1 MTLRQIAGTYS
12 VARYSPE
19 APLGSIFTREFCCIT
34 RTKSE
39 VTVVCETEYLPAGMQ
54 KKEDGWV
61 CLQIE
66 GLLDFNLTGI
76 LNQITGP
83 LAAAEVSLF
92 AVSTYDTDY
101 VLVKKT
107 FLTAAVRAMEEN
119 GITVEHF

>member
-1 MTLRQIAGTYS
+1 MVLKQIAGNYS
-12 VARYSPE
+12 IARY
-19 APLGSIFTREFCCIT
+19 APDAAMGPLFTREFCSIT

-92 AVSTYDTDY
+92 AVSTFDTDY
-101 VLVKKT
+101 VLVKKS
-107 FLTAAVRAMEEN
+107 FLKAAVKAMEQN